1 MSFSL
6 THPAGTVTQAEDAAS
21 AWPATAA
28 AADAELARLAELLSG
43 AGVTVLPAA
52 GVLAVPGF
60 AAGPGDTAGI
70 RVRTTSNPP
79 HALYVI
85 AAGRITPHAGADSA
99 FAHLHPLIEAAARPA
114 TDAVPRPSSRATR
127 TACPTPRP
135 TDTTPAGRLARP
147 AP

>member
-1 MSFSL
+1 MSLSL
-6 THPAGTVTQAEDAAS
+6 AHPAGTVTQAAAAAS

-28 AADAELARLAELLSG
+28 DAEAELARLAELLAE
-43 AGVTVLPAA
+43 AGVTAVPAA
-52 GVLAVPGF
+52 GVLAAPGL

-99 FAHLHPLIEAAARPA
+99 FAHLRPLIEAAARPCDGCNA
-114 TDAVPRPSSRATR
+114 EAFKPCHPGCLSDPSTD
-127 TACPTPRP
+127 
-135 TDTTPAGRLARP
+135 
-147 AP
+147 